1 MYFVILTI
9 RFLRTVGVHILRLQ
23 KKTKH
28 LVKKT
33 FREYLKNHFC
43 EKPTCHLL
51 YTIISMY
58 TVYHNMTYMYNSNN
72 IYYEN
77 CATTFQKDE

>member
-1 MYFVILTI
+1 MIYFKMLLVI
-9 RFLRTVGVHILRLQ
+9 
-23 KKTKH
+23 
-28 LVKKT
+28 KKT
-33 FREYLKNHFC
+33 FREYLKESTVFC